1 MEKSKFVANINIG
14 DCVQSNIV
22 PTMIGKIV
30 KIVNENVAIVMI
42 KNREIIIDLDCWH
55 KVEEK

>member
-1 MEKSKFVANINIG
+1 MNVG

-30 KIVNENVAIVMI
+30 KIINENVAIVMI
-42 KNREIIIDLDCWH
+42 KNREIIISLDCWH